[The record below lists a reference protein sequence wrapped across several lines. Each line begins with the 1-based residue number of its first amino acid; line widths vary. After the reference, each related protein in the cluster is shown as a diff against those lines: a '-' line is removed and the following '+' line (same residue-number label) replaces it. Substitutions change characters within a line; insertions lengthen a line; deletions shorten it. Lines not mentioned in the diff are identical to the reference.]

1 MNDGD
6 WICSD
11 PNCGNINFARRV
23 SCYRCNKERP
33 DSSNKKKLG
42 TEIGK
47 TAAEKSRGLFNA
59 DDWQCNKCANV
70 NWARRQT
77 CNVCN
82 APKYGE
88 VEARTGYGGG
98 YNERGVV
105 EYRRREPSSDDE
117 YDEFGRK
124 KRKRKPDSQEK
135 EKVGITEGAVCK
147 NLPPT
152 VLQKESN
159 KEHNKS
165 VHGPKFFMNTV
176 HSNNKRNGT
185 LNDNS
190 KCELP
195 SLPNVAVTKY
205 QQINT
210 STQDLN
216 KLPTLKTHSSYLR
229 KRSISSGDRDHTA
242 SSVYDTGSKRSKRN
256 TTDSIQNKLCNPVM
270 ENSVSST
277 KNELACKFS
286 KDKAA
291 ENVQVTYTLE
301 EKVRCAALAI
311 VYNNCKITSNKF
323 EALFT
328 KPAPDFETIF
338 TWRHRLM
345 TTGCLVDSHSESEKA
360 LLQCPT
366 NISDITTQEAHRVS
380 RLPNPDE
387 IIIPSE
393 SDDEE
398 SSKHLEKTER
408 SMSAETLLI
417 GTNRDLQAPGSS
429 ASTVDGR
436 GSRGRSYS
444 QSTHHRT
451 RSNSR
456 DSQDSNYP
464 DTDSEKGSKSISRN
478 TTKSI
483 NISTKQSIHDSESE
497 SVSYNSED
505 DNFLSRVF
513 GQDRKRRKLKKHLP
527 VPAPKLNDYTASNAN
542 TFEGYSTIKSM
553 KQSPLVT
560 GNIYTNNL
568 RNMNVKTRENIDVDG
583 CSSEYVPTKL
593 GSTAKKNYQEFKDNV
608 RRKGFWA
615 KGNGASLA
623 INRHNMSIDIIH
635 NTTPK
640 KPLEETVKPH
650 DIHQYTTSV
659 HVKPLKKRTFE
670 VSNDETEV
678 YSKPEHFLPF
688 EKPQKADFEQN
699 TLEDTGRIF
708 AQVES
713 NSVSKNKSILDIF
726 DISDPAV
733 KSPQD
738 DLESFNNMRK
748 MYENRWDEDDEAL
761 YKTSDCDEQAGPTQE
776 LSPIASNRGHSPIS
790 NMLYTTES
798 NTISKGAGNST
809 SISDFITDKHE
820 MLMEM
825 LKDFQNKDLGKMV
838 SPLKHGTPRPPSVE
852 DVNVY
857 NKTVS
862 DANIPMIEVET
873 LPNISL
879 ANSAHT
885 VSNLLMTRP
894 DPCLNIKMPRSDLNI
909 NSTKERSDSSP
920 NYHIKRHDSV
930 QNFTANRP
938 PIEAEYLQISEI
950 ANRNNK
956 TSGLNIFSLL
966 PGESP
971 NSKENN
977 GLNKV
982 YNFTNSRPD
991 LVPTFKSRPDPLL
1004 SYAKHDHAESP
1015 CVSDVSQNAT
1025 TARLD
1030 TMSNQPMADTDRV
1043 PDYATIRSDSNPIH
1057 TMKIPEPIPKELSNE
1072 VLRLSE
1078 ENVEGTKI
1086 VPKTISPS
1094 KRVHILE
1101 NVSIRPGSPHPKIL
1115 YQQNTTEPTS
1125 PKSNTASLSSNAH
1138 NAQLITSSPE
1148 VSQEGDTLEKN
1159 VENAPSTGQVD
1170 FSNLLANINTNT
1182 LLLALQNLQKIGQST
1197 SPVPNEQITTETQS
1211 PVKDTQVSETI
1222 NLTNDEDWEKESNR
1236 DGSIE
1241 RQLEKLDG
1249 NTGDT
1254 PFLSDI
1260 FDPGPVIIPPN
1271 IVKKLNLDIENLEE
1285 ANNTSENT
1293 PVIGNFKSFA
1303 LPKPIMLN
1311 RLKLT
1316 VKTADKTSKN
1326 SGKRVKTKNKSKS
1339 LPVSEQAEADEEE
1352 DEESGDEADL
1362 SKYDLWGSDA
1372 EQGNSSKAETEEK
1385 LKEGAS
1391 KECGPSNQNDK
1402 DGKASPHKSLG
1413 VHLPHRAHHRV
1424 PVLVTALQL
1433 LKTMNVNPR
1442 QKGVSHARG
1451 RGRRAHVLLPAA
1463 NHETA
1468 VPPEKPGATSHHV
1481 TKSITVIGTAEIG
1494 LAATGKTVKNDAT
1507 VVRAATT
1514 TTRADG
1520 TVNQRTEDARDSSV
1534 VIR

>member
-1 MNDGD
+1 MT
-6 WICSD
+6 
-11 PNCGNINFARRV
+11 V

-33 DSSNKKKLG
+33 DSSKSFNKKKLG

-147 NLPPT
+147 KLPPT

-159 KEHNKS
+159 KEHTKS
-165 VHGPKFFMNTV
+165 VLGPKFFMNTV
-176 HSNNKRNGT
+176 HSNDKRNGT
-185 LNDNS
+185 LSDNS
-190 KCELP
+190 KCELS

-205 QQINT
+205 QQISTPTQGINKFSSHKTNT
-210 STQDLN
+210 SL
-216 KLPTLKTHSSYLR
+216 SR

-242 SSVYDTGSKRSKRN
+242 SSGYDTGSKRTKRD
-256 TTDSIQNKLCNPVM
+256 TTDSMQKKLCNPVM

-277 KNELACKFS
+277 KNELACKFT

-291 ENVQVTYTLE
+291 GSIQVTYTLE

-311 VYNNCKITSNKF
+311 VYNNCKITTDKF
-323 EALFT
+323 EALYP

-338 TWRHRLM
+338 AWRHKLM
-345 TTGCLVDSHSESEKA
+345 TTGCLIDSHSEINFE
-360 LLQCPT
+360 QCSK
-366 NISDITTQEAHRVS
+366 NVSDIIAPRANIVS

-393 SDDEE
+393 SDEE
-398 SSKHLEKTER
+398 EPSKHLEKTER

-417 GTNRDLQAPGSS
+417 STNRDLQAPGSS

-456 DSQDSNYP
+456 ESQDSNYP
-464 DTDSEKGSKSISRN
+464 DTDSEKGPKSDTPRHN
-478 TTKSI
+478 TKSI
-483 NISTKQSIHDSESE
+483 NLPTRQSIHDSDSE
-497 SVSYNSED
+497 SVSYNSEE

-513 GQDRKRRKLKKHLP
+513 GQDRKRRKLKKP
-527 VPAPKLNDYTASNAN
+527 VVAPTPKFNDYTANNAN

-553 KQSPLVT
+553 EQSPLVT

-568 RNMNVKTRENIDVDG
+568 RNMNVKTRENLDMDA

-635 NTTPK
+635 QTAPK
-640 KPLEETVKPH
+640 KLQEEMVKSQEVNQYAATVQ
-650 DIHQYTTSV
+650 I
-659 HVKPLKKRTFE
+659 KPLKKRTYEF
-670 VSNDETEV
+670 SNDENDV
-678 YSKPEHFLPF
+678 YSKPEHFLPL
-688 EKPQKADFEQN
+688 EEPKQAVTKQN
-699 TLEDTGRIF
+699 NFEDTSRIF

-726 DISDPAV
+726 DISDPALR
-733 KSPQD
+733 SPQD
-738 DLESFNNMRK
+738 DLESSENVRK
-748 MYENRWDEDDEAL
+748 IYENRWDEDDEAL
-761 YKTSDCDEQAGPTQE
+761 YKISDCDEQAQPSQE
-776 LSPIASNRGHSPIS
+776 LSPITSHRGQSPIS

-798 NTISKGAGNST
+798 NTIPKSAGGNST
-809 SISDFITDKHE
+809 LISDFITDKHE

-825 LKDFQNKDLGKMV
+825 LKDLQNKDLGKMV
-838 SPLKHGTPRPPSVE
+838 SPLKHGTPRPPSAE
-852 DVNVY
+852 DINVY
-857 NKTVS
+857 PKTKS
-862 DANIPMIEVET
+862 DTNIPMIEVEV
-873 LPNISL
+873 LPNISM
-879 ANSAHT
+879 ANNIN

-894 DPCLNIKMPRSDLNI
+894 DLCLTNKMTKSDQSIISTRERSESGLNHIIKRSDTIHNFSSNRHPIEGESPKPRENNDMNKVCNVTKNRPDAMQSNPKLDHVENPCLSEVSQNVPTARVDTVSNQPVPDIDRASDYTTIRSDLN
-909 NSTKERSDSSP
+909 
-920 NYHIKRHDSV
+920 
-930 QNFTANRP
+930 
-938 PIEAEYLQISEI
+938 PIL
-950 ANRNNK
+950 
-956 TSGLNIFSLL
+956 
-966 PGESP
+966 
-971 NSKENN
+971 
-977 GLNKV
+977 
-982 YNFTNSRPD
+982 
-991 LVPTFKSRPDPLL
+991 
-1004 SYAKHDHAESP
+1004 
-1015 CVSDVSQNAT
+1015 
-1025 TARLD
+1025 
-1030 TMSNQPMADTDRV
+1030 
-1043 PDYATIRSDSNPIH
+1043 
-1057 TMKIPEPIPKELSNE
+1057 TMKLPEPISKELSNE
-1072 VLRLSE
+1072 VMRLSE
-1078 ENVEGTKI
+1078 ENVVFGASKNVSKI
-1086 VPKTISPS
+1086 ISPS

-1101 NVSIRPGSPHPKIL
+1101 NVRIRPGSPHPKIL
-1115 YQQNTTEPTS
+1115 HQQNTTEPES
-1125 PKSNTASLSSNAH
+1125 PKSNKAPLLA
-1138 NAQLITSSPE
+1138 NAQLITSSPDT
-1148 VSQEGDTLEKN
+1148 SQEEGTLEKS
-1159 VENAPSTGQVD
+1159 VENASSTAQVD
-1170 FSNLLANINTNT
+1170 FTNLLANINTNT

-1197 SPVPNEQITTETQS
+1197 TSSLPNEQVSAEQPS
-1211 PVKDTQVSETI
+1211 PVKEIQVSETI

-1271 IVKKLNLDIENLEE
+1271 IVKKLNLGIENVNET
-1285 ANNTSENT
+1285 NNSNENA

-1326 SGKRVKTKNKSKS
+1326 AGKRKSKNKSKS
-1339 LPVSEQAEADEEE
+1339 LPVSEQADADEEE

-1385 LKEGAS
+1385 MKVDGAS
-1391 KECGPSNQNDK
+1391 KESGPSSQNDK
-1402 DGKASPHKSLG
+1402 DGKTSPHKSLG
-1413 VHLPHRAHHRV
+1413 VPPPHQARLRA
-1424 PVLVTALQL
+1424 PVLVTAPQL
-1433 LKTMNVNPR
+1433 LKISYATLTKYYIVMLCIFDRFDDFNLNSERESSPKGRKSRSRSRSPR
-1442 QKGVSHARG
+1442 SRASSRRKSRDSRSAGETRSHESSRDKEYTRDRDRRDRSRGNREDRKERRYSREGGNHYNSRG
-1451 RGRRAHVLLPAA
+1451 RHR
-1463 NHETA
+1463 
-1468 VPPEKPGATSHHV
+1468 
-1481 TKSITVIGTAEIG
+1481 
-1494 LAATGKTVKNDAT
+1494 
-1507 VVRAATT
+1507 
-1514 TTRADG
+1514 
-1520 TVNQRTEDARDSSV
+1520 
-1534 VIR
+1534 